1 MSETFCLKWN
11 DFQENVNGTFE
22 NLRNSNDFVDVT
34 LACEDGQQVEAH
46 KVILAASSPFFQNLL
61 KKSKH
66 PHPLIFMRGVKSEDL
81 SAILDFL
88 YSGEANVN
96 QENLESFLAIAEELK
111 LQGLM
116 ATNQGQA
123 ETSFNNDSMESK
135 TPANKGEP
143 IRKDISSTKAAKV
156 EKKGVSKAIAI
167 PFVSGGVLEDLD
179 LQVKSMM
186 EKSQNLVLSGKRR
199 ADTCKVCGKEGETM
213 AIKDHIEA
221 NHLEE
226 ICIPCNACDKTFKS
240 RYSLRMHRAKMTK
253 LNNTIHF

>member
-1 MSETFCLKWN
+1 M
-11 DFQENVNGTFE
+11 
-22 NLRNSNDFVDVT
+22 
-34 LACEDGQQVEAH
+34 
-46 KVILAASSPFFQNLL
+46 ILAASSPFFQNLL
-61 KKSKH
+61 KRNKH

-143 IRKDISSTKAAKV
+143 IRKDISSTKAKV
-156 EKKGVSKAIAI
+156 EKKGISKAIAI

-199 ADTCKVCGKEGETM
+199 ADKCKVCGKEGETM

-226 ICIPCNACDKTFKS
+226 ICIPCKACDKTFKS

-253 LNNTIHF
+253 LNNATHF